1 MKPSIAFGQVAPATQ
16 VAKMRQVCFSI
27 TRSLVI
33 IVNLIICALAC
44 LLIYVS
50 FNAFDQDYELDTLGD
65 SNQPRLIHIYVSVI
79 AAGLGLIIALLSL
92 LGLAGALKK
101 SKSILVTYAAIVLI
115 LVSILFVLV
124 VISFT
129 LNKSTSNYKDID
141 KSFVNSTVVV
151 YNYVDSSDI
160 KSRIIDNIQ
169 RSFSCCGV
177 NSPSDWTEYSLHK
190 IPKSCCSEPVQSSLP
205 VFKYC
210 AESDHKIG
218 CWRALT
224 DHFHANLAA
233 VRAIL
238 YVLIAFGMVCTVAA
252 FFMYKTLK
260 SNFDVV

>member
-1 MKPSIAFGQVAPATQ
+1 
-16 VAKMRQVCFSI
+16 MRQLCFSI

-33 IVNLIICALAC
+33 IINLLVSALAC

-65 SNQPRLIHIYVSVI
+65 SNQPRLVHIYVSVI

-101 SKSILVTYAAIVLI
+101 SKSILVTYAAIVLVLISVLLI
-115 LVSILFVLV
+115 LV
-124 VISFT
+124 FT
-129 LNKSTSNYKDID
+129 TFTINKSTSNYKEVD

-177 NSPSDWTEYSLHK
+177 NSPNDWTEYSLHM

-218 CWRALT
+218 CWKALT
-224 DHFHANLAA
+224 DHFHANLAS
-233 VRAIL
+233 VRTVL
-238 YVLIAFGMVCTVAA
+238 YVLIAFGLVCTTAA
-252 FFMYKTLK
+252 FFMYRTLK
-260 SNFDVV
+260 NNFDIV